1 MKKKRLFVIAA
12 IFCTTLIGCGEI
24 NDGQCGLPHYQ
35 NQNQTTRNSR
45 HIAGDTLDLAR
56 LADIYVEL
64 LEGDT
69 IVVRGC
75 LVQDGINEWEGT
87 IPYSFNMY
95 LHDYFEDFEPSYGY
109 YGNGRIQFFANRELW
124 LDGINNIDSM
134 PNDTRVVVTGILHFN
149 FFDPGPGPDY
159 CEETSFLEILEL
171 SKE

>member
-1 MKKKRLFVIAA
+1 
-12 IFCTTLIGCGEI
+12 
-24 NDGQCGLPHYQ
+24 
-35 NQNQTTRNSR
+35 
-45 HIAGDTLDLAR
+45 
-56 LADIYVEL
+56 
-64 LEGDT
+64 
-69 IVVRGC
+69 
-75 LVQDGINEWEGT
+75 
-87 IPYSFNMY
+87 MY